1 MTNQRRVLGPVSTNH
16 SSPDPRPVHEPAA
29 PAHEPAGQAA
39 LAVAHP
45 VAECPVGDAAQ
56 HHVHQVLHHDV
67 HLIRAVNEPSRD
79 STVSG
84 EGPTKCLNA
93 NSKDF
98 L

>member
-16 SSPDPRPVHEPAA
+16 SSPDPHIVHEPAA
-29 PAHEPAGQAA
+29 PAHEPVRHAA

-67 HLIRAVNEPSRD
+67 HLIRAVKEPSRD
-79 STVSG
+79 STVPG